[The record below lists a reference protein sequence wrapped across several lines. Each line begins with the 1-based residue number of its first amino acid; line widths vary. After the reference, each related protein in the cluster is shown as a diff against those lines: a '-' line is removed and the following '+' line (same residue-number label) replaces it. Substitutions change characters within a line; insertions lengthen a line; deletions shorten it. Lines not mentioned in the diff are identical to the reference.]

1 MGLAEVEVDMEAYDE
16 MAKDTATVEQLNTE
30 EYRFLQ
36 VKFSS
41 GVTFSELK
49 SIAALLASLAQIT
62 PPSRDEK
69 RHYFKLIKWF
79 RDSWAVITP
88 FITVMELRDQ
98 FNVPIDSQREM
109 VDKGVKKWIYGE

>member
-1 MGLAEVEVDMEAYDE
+1 VGSGGA
-16 MAKDTATVEQLNTE
+16 AKDTATVEELNTE

-41 GVTFSELK
+41 GVTFCELK
-49 SIAALLASLAQIT
+49 SIATVVASLAEIT
-62 PPSRDEK
+62 PPSREEK

-88 FITVMELRDQ
+88 FMKIVELRDE
-98 FNVPIDSQREM
+98 FNIPIDNKREM
-109 VDKGVKKWIYGE
+109 VDKGVKKWIFGQ